1 MRYLFVVFLFALSA
15 CSDGPDVAA
24 KRLLDNLKAG
34 KHLAVEESLSKDMH
48 SFAMLMGGVNNAN
61 LQPYYRT
68 GAIADFKLV
77 ERERAE
83 RSVRYVATITTTA
96 GKQQDDLVTVV
107 KEDGQW
113 KIGKF

>member
-1 MRYLFVVFLFALSA
+1 MRYLVFVLLLALSA

-48 SFAMLMGGVNNAN
+48 SLAVLMGGVNNAN
-61 LQPYYRT
+61 LQPHYRT
-68 GAIADFKLV
+68 GAIANYKLV
-77 ERERAE
+77 EKERAE

-96 GKQQDDLVTVV
+96 GKQLEGLVTVV